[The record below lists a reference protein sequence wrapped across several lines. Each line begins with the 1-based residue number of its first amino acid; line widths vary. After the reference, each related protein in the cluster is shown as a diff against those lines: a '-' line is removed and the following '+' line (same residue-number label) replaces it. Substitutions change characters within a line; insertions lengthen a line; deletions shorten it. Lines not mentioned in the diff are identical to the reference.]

1 MAEERSRDLER
12 RRDELT
18 IAARVEREAS
28 QHLSPQQ
35 RRARTRPRR
44 REAPGHR
51 SPSTGRPVECSALT
65 RRAVDLFDQPGL
77 FIVRLDQPKVVPAVE
92 ERLASLAHERPGP
105 PRVKPIPQQ
114 KSGLHRYC
122 SGCAQETEQV
132 AWSRHGQASIPS
144 IRWPAA
150 EPAGGTTICL
160 NCGQW
165 RAAASQPSAPAWS
178 SWPRN
183 LIAMRNLAITADT
196 ARAAADWVSE
206 AAAENEGMPPKRERP
221 SARRSARVRRVPAA
235 ARS

>member
-1 MAEERSRDLER
+1 M
-12 RRDELT
+12 
-18 IAARVEREAS
+18 
-28 QHLSPQQ
+28 
-35 RRARTRPRR
+35 
-44 REAPGHR
+44 
-51 SPSTGRPVECSALT
+51 T

-77 FIVRLDQPKVVPAVE
+77 FIVRLGQPKVVPAVE

-105 PRVKPIPQQ
+105 PRVRPIPRQ

-122 SGCAQETEQV
+122 SGCAQETEHV
-132 AWSRHGQASIPS
+132 AWSRDGRASIPS

-165 RAAASQPSAPAWS
+165 RAASSQPSPPAWS
-178 SWPRN
+178 SWPRK
-183 LIAMRNLAITADT
+183 LIAMRNLAAADSTRATADG
-196 ARAAADWVSE
+196 VSE

>member
-1 MAEERSRDLER
+1 MFNGSFVTSTQRSSSCRAGASGRELDAPFAEHGP
-12 RRDELT
+12 T
-18 IAARVEREAS
+18 
-28 QHLSPQQ
+28 
-35 RRARTRPRR
+35 
-44 REAPGHR
+44 
-51 SPSTGRPVECSALT
+51 VECSALT

-77 FIVRLDQPKVVPAVE
+77 FMVRLDQPKVVPAVE

-122 SGCAQETEQV
+122 SGCAQETEHV
-132 AWSRHGQASIPS
+132 AWSRDGRPSIPS

-165 RAAASQPSAPAWS
+165 RAASSQPSPPAWS
-178 SWPRN
+178 SWPRK
-183 LIAMRNLAITADT
+183 LIAMRHLATADSTRAT
-196 ARAAADWVSE
+196 ADGVSE
-206 AAAENEGMPPKRERP
+206 AAAENEGMPPKREPP
-221 SARRSARVRRVPAA
+221 SVRRSARVRRVPAA

>member
-1 MAEERSRDLER
+1 MAEERSHDLER

-18 IAARVEREAS
+18 RSLPDVG
-28 QHLSPQQ
+28 PQ
-35 RRARTRPRR
+35 P
-44 REAPGHR
+44 
-51 SPSTGRPVECSALT
+51 L
-65 RRAVDLFDQPGL
+65 
-77 FIVRLDQPKVVPAVE
+77 
-92 ERLASLAHERPGP
+92 
-105 PRVKPIPQQ
+105 RVKPIPRQ

-122 SGCAQETEQV
+122 SGCAQETEHV

-150 EPAGGTTICL
+150 GPAGGTTICL

-196 ARAAADWVSE
+196 ARAAADGVSE
-206 AAAENEGMPPKRERP
+206 AAAENEGTPPKRERP

-235 ARS
+235 AHS